1 MARYKHILLVAAL
14 ATFAATAPAS
24 AWFAARGFGGG
35 FRAGGFDRFG
45 AVGWHGAGA
54 VGWHGAGA
62 VGWHGVG
69 CYGCGVWHS
78 AVPYAWPAGAV
89 AAGLGGLAAGAAIGA
104 AAASYPAGTDIAVLP
119 AGCALTP
126 VAAVNYYRCGPSWY
140 RPYFGGSGLY
150 YRAVPAP

>member
-1 MARYKHILLVAAL
+1 MPLRFLLLAAAAAAL
-14 ATFAATAPAS
+14 AIPAPAS
-24 AWFAARGFGGG
+24 AWFAARGFGGFG
-35 FRAGGFDRFG
+35 GGFDRFG
-45 AVGWHGAGA
+45 AVGWHGVGA

-69 CYGCGVWHS
+69 CYGCGVWHP

-104 AAASYPAGTDIAVLP
+104 AAAAYPVGTDIALLP
-119 AGCALTP
+119 SGCVLTP
-126 VAAVNYYRCGPSWY
+126 VAALNYYRCGPSWF
-140 RPYFGGSGLY
+140 RPYYGGSGLY